1 MLDSAE
7 LIRVTWKEDDSGSQP
22 PEIVSRNEVPCE
34 VQSVGMKESYQ
45 AYSVGRNP
53 EVKLVLA
60 DFADYAAEQYALY
73 DSAVFKILRT
83 YRAGRRLELT
93 LERTRDLEGVV

>member
-7 LIRVTWKEDDSGSQP
+7 LIRVTWHEDDGGSQP

-34 VQSVGMKESYQ
+34 IQSIGMKESYQ

-53 EVKLVLA
+53 EIRLVLA
-60 DFADYAAEQYALY
+60 DFADYASEQYALY
-73 DSAVFKILRT
+73 DGGVFRVLRT